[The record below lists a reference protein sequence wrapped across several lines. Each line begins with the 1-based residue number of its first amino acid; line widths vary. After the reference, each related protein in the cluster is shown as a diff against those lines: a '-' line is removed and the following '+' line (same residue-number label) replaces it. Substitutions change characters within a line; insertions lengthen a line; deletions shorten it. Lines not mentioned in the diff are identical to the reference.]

1 MRDMMTTIDMTTG
14 KLDRCISEMKVWAK
28 RAEAG
33 YLDEADV
40 QTIKHHAEDM
50 KAMGDYVLR
59 KVEFDYREK
68 RVVPVSAGMDQGLG
82 PEGGL

>member
-59 KVEFDYREK
+59 KID
-68 RVVPVSAGMDQGLG
+68 P
-82 PEGGL
+82 PEINIKKMTWPHGSEI